1 MSDVV
6 EVSYTGDILAHRRCP
21 RAWAYHRHVGLHP
34 YEQVQAMEGLLA
46 HHAME
51 WLTIFY
57 RENGRHANAEELA
70 KQLMNRYSVLRSRG
84 VRSEFVKKVVIIT
97 RVVLILFPLAAPPSL
112 AEGTFD
118 KSAPLDDVIRACVE
132 GAVHTEYEIK
142 SVQALTPGAYP
153 SKNKYLLR
161 GVLDLVRQE
170 SGTFEYHRV
179 FVISNPADC
188 SGTLKAGTVATKV
201 DDVEIWDYKASKPD
215 TPYIGDYVRQLLTYA
230 AIYHQHTG
238 KLPKRCVLAFLRQPK
253 KGTLADHLVA
263 IEITQPLVDAA
274 LNWTTNQIGAIGS
287 SVITFRKNP
296 LAISAGDEGSGT
308 ISTELRNQCT
318 TCGQRFDCIS
328 YRAVAPSDCDPSRI
342 DKN

>member
-1 MSDVV
+1 MSEVV

-21 RAWAYHRHVGLHP
+21 RAWAYQRHVGLHP

-57 RENGRHANAEELA
+57 RENGHHANADELA
-70 KQLMNRYSVLRSRG
+70 QQLLNRYSVLRSRG
-84 VRSEFVKKVVIIT
+84 VRSEFVKKIVIVT
-97 RVVLILFPLAAPPSL
+97 RVVSILFPLASPTSL
-112 AEGTFD
+112 PVGTFD
-118 KSAPLDDVIRACVE
+118 KAAPLDAVVRACVE

-142 SVQALTPGAYP
+142 SVQALSPGLYP
-153 SKNKYLLR
+153 TKNKYLLR

-179 FVISNPADC
+179 FEITNLADC
-188 SGTLKAGTVATKV
+188 AGILKFGKISTNV

-238 KLPKRCVLAFLRQPK
+238 SLPKRCVLAFLRQPK

-263 IEITQPLVDAA
+263 IPINQSLVDAA
-274 LNWTTNQIGAIGS
+274 LKWTTNQVGSIGS
-287 SVITFRKNP
+287 SVTTFRTNP
-296 LAISAGDEGSGT
+296 LSIPAGDEGCGK
-308 ISTELRNQCT
+308 ISKELRNQCT
-318 TCGQRFDCIS
+318 ACGQRFDCGS
-328 YRAVAPSDCDPSRI
+328 YKAVAPTDCDPSRI